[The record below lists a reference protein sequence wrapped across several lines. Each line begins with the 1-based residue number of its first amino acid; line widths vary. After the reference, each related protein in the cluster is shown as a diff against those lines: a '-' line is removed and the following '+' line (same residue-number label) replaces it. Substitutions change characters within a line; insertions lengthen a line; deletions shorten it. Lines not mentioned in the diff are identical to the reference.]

1 MEKSDFVSE
10 IRFLGRTF
18 PSFLEYFSE
27 FSSEFVWSIFPNVEY
42 FSGFF
47 YPTED

>member
-1 MEKSDFVSE
+1 MEKGDFVSE
-10 IRFLGRTF
+10 IRFLG
-18 PSFLEYFSE
+18 FLEYFSE